1 MHLGCCREELSVG
14 GWVILACTLGS
25 PQNPAFPPSDISR
38 TFMPCSWDP
47 SLQKLA
53 EVLLTL
59 RAPLPSGPVGL
70 QCVQVLATILREE
83 CLYPFCRIAH

>member
-1 MHLGCCREELSVG
+1 MYLGCCREKLSVG

-25 PQNPAFPPSDISR
+25 PPNPAFPPSDISR
-38 TFMPCSWDP
+38 TFTPCSWDP

-53 EVLLTL
+53 EV
-59 RAPLPSGPVGL
+59 PSGPVGL